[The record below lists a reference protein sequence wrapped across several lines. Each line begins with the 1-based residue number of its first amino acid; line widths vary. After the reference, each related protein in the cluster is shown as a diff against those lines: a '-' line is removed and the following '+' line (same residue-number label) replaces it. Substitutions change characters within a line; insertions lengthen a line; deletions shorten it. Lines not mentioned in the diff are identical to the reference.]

1 MSVNVETLEKNL
13 VKLTV
18 EVPVE
23 DVEKSIEKVYQKEK
37 NKIQLPGFRKGKAPR
52 KMIEK
57 MYGAD
62 VFLEEAVNELV
73 PGAYEEACKEVEKDI
88 VSQPQ
93 IEYTQVEPG
102 KSVIFVA
109 TVAVKPEVTLGEYK
123 GLEVA
128 SEPVEVTE
136 DEILAELKKEQDK
149 NSTTITVEDR
159 PVADGDVIELDFEGF
174 IDGVAFEGGKAEN
187 FPLTIGSGS
196 FIPGFE
202 EQLIG
207 TALGEEKEVN
217 VNFPEEY
224 HAKELAGKPAVFKCK
239 VNSIK
244 TKELPELDDEF
255 ASEVSDFE
263 TLEEY
268 KADIRAK
275 LTEQKEKA
283 AKTAKEDALVEKAV
297 EGATMDIPDLM
308 IESQA
313 RSMVQDFA
321 QRLQQQGLS
330 MDQYMQYTGS
340 TVEKMIEESKEQ
352 AKKRIESRLVLE
364 AVAAAEDLTASE
376 EDVEKE
382 IEDLAKSYGMEVDQ
396 IKPYVT
402 EDQEGADEREHCSSE
417 GPGSDVRAVQVSPG
431 LL

>member
-159 PVADGDVIELDFEGF
+159 PG
-174 IDGVAFEGGKAEN
+174 
-187 FPLTIGSGS
+187 
-196 FIPGFE
+196 
-202 EQLIG
+202 
-207 TALGEEKEVN
+207 
-217 VNFPEEY
+217 
-224 HAKELAGKPAVFKCK
+224 C
-239 VNSIK
+239 
-244 TKELPELDDEF
+244 
-255 ASEVSDFE
+255 
-263 TLEEY
+263 
-268 KADIRAK
+268 
-275 LTEQKEKA
+275 
-283 AKTAKEDALVEKAV
+283 
-297 EGATMDIPDLM
+297 
-308 IESQA
+308 
-313 RSMVQDFA
+313 
-321 QRLQQQGLS
+321 
-330 MDQYMQYTGS
+330 
-340 TVEKMIEESKEQ
+340 
-352 AKKRIESRLVLE
+352 
-364 AVAAAEDLTASE
+364 
-376 EDVEKE
+376 
-382 IEDLAKSYGMEVDQ
+382 
-396 IKPYVT
+396 
-402 EDQEGADEREHCSSE
+402 
-417 GPGSDVRAVQVSPG
+417 
-431 LL
+431 

>member
-217 VNFPEEY
+217 VKFPEEY

-364 AVAAAEDLTASE
+364 AVAAAEGLTASE

-402 EDQEGADEREHCSSE
+402 EDQKEQMRENI
-417 GPGSDVRAVQVSPG
+417 AVQKALDLMYEQSK
-431 LL
+431 

>member
-352 AKKRIESRLVLE
+352 AKKRIENRLVLE
-364 AVAAAEDLTASE
+364 AVAAAEGLTASE

-402 EDQEGADEREHCSSE
+402 EDQKEQMRENI
-417 GPGSDVRAVQVSPG
+417 AVQKALDLMYEQSK
-431 LL
+431 